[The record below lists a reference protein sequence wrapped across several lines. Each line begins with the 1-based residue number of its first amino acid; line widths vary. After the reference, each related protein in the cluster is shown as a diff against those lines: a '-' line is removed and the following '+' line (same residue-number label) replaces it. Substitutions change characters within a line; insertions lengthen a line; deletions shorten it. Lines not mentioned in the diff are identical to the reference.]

1 MRTIKYDI
9 LMNIIGIHMV
19 MVLSNYVE
27 YCVVQLDQYD
37 IKIMVCDMPYDIY
50 IYIYYEMMI
59 LLQSVNLQ
67 ISDCLML
74 SIVTMFLS
82 TDYTHNIYNSIYMI
96 HCTDLLCVKI
106 FM

>member
-1 MRTIKYDI
+1 
-9 LMNIIGIHMV
+9 
-19 MVLSNYVE
+19 
-27 YCVVQLDQYD
+27 
-37 IKIMVCDMPYDIY
+37 
-50 IYIYYEMMI
+50 MMI